1 MFATYDG
8 QTTRPPVAWCANCLR
23 FQIAAPYILCL
34 TRDSI
39 KVYGLDSKLKQ
50 DINLSEAS
58 AIKYVSGDDGDGE
71 DMFLVSRRNQIYA
84 LYATSVHKQVDQLLA
99 VRDVDEAMRLFEN
112 LVDPS
117 LDRDTFNEV
126 SSSLDSLRYVM
137 YA

>member
-50 DINLSEAS
+50 DINLGEAS
-58 AIKYVSGDDGDGE
+58 AIKYVSGANE

-84 LYATSVHKQVDQLLA
+84 LYAIGLHTQIDQLLA
-99 VRDVDEAMRLFEN
+99 LRQVDEVMRLFEN

-117 LDRDTFNEV
+117 LDRDTYNEV
-126 SSSLDSLRYVM
+126 SALAVDLSFSVFYVS
-137 YA
+137 